1 MRTCYGDGV
10 IISKIEPNFN
20 GGLRYKVDLAY
31 GIGYLRPSAVV
42 HVLPATDPSQGMT
55 RRNGVMT
62 KVPSMKQPGGGVDKR
77 CQLMFGTERIYML
90 MRIYSYLVYVL
101 SNTQLF
107 LLSDEGQLKET
118 QTTSGIGST
127 FEKTDSSEKSLA
139 RHDYAGLISVLNK
152 LIAGEIDIQAYESF
166 CRKTAKDRVYQ
177 LIALPRLIERCAE
190 ALATVAKE
198 GKVLALYD
206 LAQLKIMVRFTT
218 LTCPY
223 FDLYPL
229 THINLVNVLLYLQDP
244 EQLRV
249 LSLSEATDS
258 YYRIQFDPTM
268 NFEYFCYLP
277 PGEQVVLARKDDPY
291 SEMEVI
297 EEEEGMEEDETENGK
312 KEEERDAKRRK
323 TEGS

>member
-1 MRTCYGDGV
+1 
-10 IISKIEPNFN
+10 
-20 GGLRYKVDLAY
+20 
-31 GIGYLRPSAVV
+31 
-42 HVLPATDPSQGMT
+42 
-55 RRNGVMT
+55 MT
-62 KVPSMKQPGGGVDKR
+62 KVPSMEQPGGGVDKR

-206 LAQLKIMVRFTT
+206 LAQLKIM
-218 LTCPY
+218 
-223 FDLYPL
+223 
-229 THINLVNVLLYLQDP
+229 DP